1 MMEEQREVN
10 IVYQN
15 LHNPANKYITHD
27 DLKDIF
33 QKANILEK
41 FSEKSINIYNFRL
54 DSFQKAFTHISY
66 TDKRQKKQGK
76 NVVETEA
83 EDIDVNMCLPIQTG
97 SGETLEWLGDS
108 IIQSVVAIYLWKRCP
123 GQDEGF
129 YTKTRSKLVKT
140 ITLGKFGEYLE
151 FDRHLLISK
160 HLEDFNNGRKNPK
173 HLEDCFEA
181 FVGALY
187 NETEKHFKYELV
199 TDFIINIIERVIDMP
214 MLIMYDDNFKDILMR
229 YYQKMFNGKFPT
241 YTEICVEE
249 ISQGESENA
258 PKKKIFTIAVN
269 DAEGEEL
276 TQGTAKS
283 KKEAQQIAAKEACK
297 LYGLP
302 ITDNMNYFL
311 V

>member
-1 MMEEQREVN
+1 MDEYKECN
-10 IVYQN
+10 IIYQN
-15 LHNPANKYITHD
+15 LHNPSNKYINHD
-27 DLKDIF
+27 NLKDIF

-41 FSEKSINIYNFRL
+41 FSENKINIYNFRL
-54 DSFQKAFTHISY
+54 ESFQKAFTHISY
-66 TDKRQKKQGK
+66 TDKRHKKQGK
-76 NVVETEA
+76 NVVETEC
-83 EDIDVNMCLPIQTG
+83 DNVNINMCVPIQNV

-140 ITLGKFGEYLE
+140 ITLGKFGEYLG
-151 FDRHLLISK
+151 FDSLLLISK
-160 HLEDFNNGRKNPK
+160 HLEEYNNGRKNPK

-199 TDFIINIIERVIDMP
+199 TEFIINIIEKVIDLP
-214 MLIMYDDNFKDILMR
+214 MLILYDDNFKDQLMR

-241 YTEICVEE
+241 YTEIKVEE
-249 ISQGESENA
+249 IPQGDGENV

-269 DAEGEEL
+269 DVHGDEL
-276 TQGTAKS
+276 VQGTAKS
-283 KKEAQQIAAKEACK
+283 KKEAQQTAAKEACRI
-297 LYGLP
+297 YGLP
-302 ITDNMNYFL
+302 ITDNVDYFL
-311 V
+311 T